1 MKATV
6 RCGLPY
12 TMVPFAMVLLF
23 FGAAGSHF
31 WIAMYGLATAV
42 FVGVSVPV
50 SMSIS
55 SGVLSVRFY
64 VPEAW
69 LPAQRS
75 LMVTSRTLSRVLKK
89 SV

>member
-55 SGVLSVRFY
+55 SEVLSVRFMFRKRGY
-64 VPEAW
+64 LLNEVSW
-69 LPAQRS
+69 LRLERLAGC
-75 LMVTSRTLSRVLKK
+75 
-89 SV
+89 